1 MNDNSEPPRS
11 GGRLRHARGD
21 LVGGVRSLGVRV
33 ALDDFG
39 AGYSSLTYLRQL
51 PIDTMKIDRSFVSE
65 LPSNNQSGSIM
76 ASLQQLA
83 QSLHLDVVAEGV
95 ETAEQARF
103 LVDLGCTRLQ
113 GYHFARPMPAG
124 DFGAWV
130 ARDLDRPH
138 V

>member
-1 MNDNSEPPRS
+1 M
-11 GGRLRHARGD
+11 
-21 LVGGVRSLGVRV
+21 VGGVRSLGERV

-95 ETAEQARF
+95 APGLSRLVSWWTSGARACRATT
-103 LVDLGCTRLQ
+103 LPGQCPPAIS
-113 GYHFARPMPAG
+113 ARGSPAI
-124 DFGAWV
+124 
-130 ARDLDRPH
+130 
-138 V
+138 

>member
-1 MNDNSEPPRS
+1 ML
-11 GGRLRHARGD
+11 GIVRG
-21 LVGGVRSLGVRV
+21 RSLPGG
-33 ALDDFG
+33 LDGLKDLLGINISAAQIF
-39 AGYSSLTYLRQL
+39 AITCSTRRPSMRSSL
-51 PIDTMKIDRSFVSE
+51 RSATRAICSYNSWPTPP
-65 LPSNNQSGSIM
+65 PS
-76 ASLQQLA
+76 
-83 QSLHLDVVAEGV
+83 HLDVVAEGV